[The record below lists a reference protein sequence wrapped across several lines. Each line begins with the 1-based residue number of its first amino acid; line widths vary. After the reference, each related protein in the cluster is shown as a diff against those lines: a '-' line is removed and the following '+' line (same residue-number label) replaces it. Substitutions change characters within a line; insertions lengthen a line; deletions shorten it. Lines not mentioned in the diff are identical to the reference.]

1 MARNTMTSAQPAYT
15 DTIELRIVRH
25 VWPSGWIR
33 TSVSRPLTCVVCG
46 EPERA
51 SLHTGWLLSGWTIWR
66 SCCCFAEFASAAL
79 VAGEFWAA
87 APTLTN
93 SSDQSTTSR
102 ATSVTLEK
110 EIGRAHV

>member
-1 MARNTMTSAQPAYT
+1 MMTSAQPAYT
-15 DTIELRIVRH
+15 DTIELRIVRN

-46 EPERA
+46 EPDRT

-79 VAGEFWAA
+79 VAGLFCAR
-87 APTLTN
+87 APTLLNN
-93 SSDQSTTSR
+93 SVQRTISTASSNARDSDQPER
-102 ATSVTLEK
+102 AWRE
-110 EIGRAHV
+110 G